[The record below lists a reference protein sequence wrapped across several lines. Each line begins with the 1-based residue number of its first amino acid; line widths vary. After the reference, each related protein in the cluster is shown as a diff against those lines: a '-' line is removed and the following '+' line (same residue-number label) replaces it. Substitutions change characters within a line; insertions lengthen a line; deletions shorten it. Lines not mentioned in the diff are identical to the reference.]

1 MVNRGKRKVMS
12 LVEEV
17 FRRRKAHG
25 VFGENYHFVKNTEC
39 VPRKNTEAEKSIN
52 LSWSQMT

>member
-1 MVNRGKRKVMS
+1 MS